1 MLPKLHHC
9 VVALTVAVGLALA
22 QSTLSN
28 DDVIKLAKSGLSEQF
43 VTDLIERQGSAL
55 SSDVSSLIALKE
67 GGVNERIINAV
78 LRKTSSVRA
87 EALNTDSVL
96 RLVKAGFTDG
106 FIIELLNKR
115 PGQFA
120 ASAERIIELK
130 NAGVSER
137 LLSLMV
143 LQGGGSG
150 REIER
155 GTEISVRLIDSIDSD
170 VNRPGEEFRASLE
183 DPILLGDE
191 VAVRKGADATVRLVA
206 KEESGRIRGRSALT
220 LELVSVM
227 VDGKP
232 MSIESGEVMQ
242 YSGSRAARTAKSAA
256 VVGAIGAVI
265 GGIAGGGKGAAIGA
279 AAGAGAGAGAQI
291 FLDPQRV
298 KVPSESVLTFV
309 TDKAARIP

>member
-1 MLPKLHHC
+1 MLKRLHLC
-9 VVALTVAVGLALA
+9 VLALA
-22 QSTLSN
+22 GAAGLIFAQAGLSN
-28 DDVIKLAKSGLSEQF
+28 EDVIKLAKSGLSEQF
-43 VTDLIERQGSAL
+43 VTDLIEQRGASL

-78 LRKTSSVRA
+78 IRKTSSVRG
-87 EALNTDSVL
+87 ETLNTDSVL
-96 RLVKAGFTDG
+96 RLVKAGFSEA
-106 FIIELLNKR
+106 FIIDLLNKR

-120 ASAERIIELK
+120 TSADRIVELK

-143 LQGGGSG
+143 IQGGGSG
-150 REIER
+150 REVER

-206 KEESGRIRGRSALT
+206 REESGRIKGRSVLT
-220 LELVSVM
+220 LQLVSVM
-227 VDGKP
+227 VEGKP
-232 MSIESGEVMQ
+232 MAIESGEVMQ
-242 YSGSRAARTAKSAA
+242 YSSSRAARTAKSAA
-256 VVGAIGAVI
+256 VVGALGAII

-309 TDKAARIP
+309 LDKPARIP

>member
-1 MLPKLHHC
+1 MLRKLHL
-9 VVALTVAVGLALA
+9 VTMAVTAAAGLALA
-22 QSTLSN
+22 QATLTN
-28 DDVIKLAKSGLSEQF
+28 EDVIKLAKSGLSEQF
-43 VTDLIERQGSAL
+43 VIDLIEQQGSRL

-78 LRKTSSVRA
+78 IRKTSSVRA

-106 FIIELLNKR
+106 FIIDLLNKR

-120 ASAERIIELK
+120 ASADRIIELK

-143 LQGGGSG
+143 IQGGGG

-170 VNRPGEEFRASLE
+170 INRPGEEFRASLE

-206 KEESGRIRGRSALT
+206 KEESGRIKGRSTLT
-220 LELVSVM
+220 LQLVSIM

-232 MSIESGEVMQ
+232 VAVETGEVMQ

-309 TDKAARIP
+309 TEKAIRIP

>member
-1 MLPKLHHC
+1 MRKLLL
-9 VVALTVAVGLALA
+9 VVAALASAALMMTA
-22 QSTLSN
+22 QSTLTN
-28 DDVIKLAKSGLSEQF
+28 DDVVKLAKSGLSEQF
-43 VTDLIERQGSAL
+43 VTDLIDQQGSRL

-78 LRKTSSVRA
+78 VRKSSGNRG

-106 FIIELLNKR
+106 FVVDLLNKR

-120 ASAERIIELK
+120 TDATRIIELK

-143 LQGGGSG
+143 TQGGG
-150 REIER
+150 RELPR
-155 GTEISVRLIDSIDSD
+155 ATEISIRMIDSIDSD
-170 VNRPGEEFRASLE
+170 VNRSGEEFRANLE
-183 DPILLGDE
+183 DPIVIGDD
-191 VAVRKGADATVRLVA
+191 VVVKKGADATVRLVA
-206 KEESGRIRGRSALT
+206 KEDSGRIKGRTSLT
-220 LELVSVM
+220 LQLVSVK

-232 MSIESGEVMQ
+232 MAIESGDVAQ
-242 YSGSRAARTAKSAA
+242 TSASRGARTAKSAA
-256 VVGAIGAVI
+256 AVGAIGAII

-279 AAGAGAGAGAQI
+279 AAGAGAGAGAQV

-298 KVPSESVLTFV
+298 KVPSESLLTFV
-309 TDKAARIP
+309 TEKAARIP